1 MSAYTVTPSRCHID
15 LAALR
20 RNFARLGDPASIM
33 PVIKSDAYGHGLLPV
48 ARALDQAGAR
58 RFAVGTVSEGA
69 ALREAGLGQRIV
81 PLLGAV
87 SPEDWQAAVALD
99 LTPLLADFEDIEKA
113 AACCPADRPLRV
125 AVKCETGMNR
135 LGFSAED
142 LPALLESLRR
152 FPRITPVLALS
163 HLSCADMPEEDAYT
177 QAQIEHFAAMC
188 AVLREAFPG
197 IARSL
202 GNSPA
207 ALGLP
212 ETRYEACRP
221 GLALYGG
228 NSFANT
234 AREALGADLEWVMS
248 VSAPVLRV
256 RRLRAGQSVSYG
268 RSFTAP
274 CEATVAVVAA
284 GYATGFAR
292 GLSNRIDLLING
304 RRVPQVGR
312 VCMGMVMADVSALPD
327 VRTGDTAWILGGP
340 AAPGQR
346 PVTAQ
351 EMADELGT
359 IPYEILCL
367 MGSTNP
373 RVYL

>member
-1 MSAYTVTPSRCHID
+1 MNAYTVTPSRCHID

-20 RNFARLGDPASIM
+20 RNFSRLGDPASLM

-48 ARALDQAGAR
+48 ARALDEAGAQ

-69 ALREAGLGQRIV
+69 ALRHAGLGQRVV

-87 SPEDWQAAVALD
+87 SPEDWQAAAALD
-99 LTPLLADFEDIEKA
+99 LTPLLTDFDDIEKA
-113 AACCPADRPLRV
+113 AACCPADRALSV

-135 LGFSAED
+135 LGFSADD

-152 FPRITPVLALS
+152 FPRIAPVLALS
-163 HLSCADMPEEDAYT
+163 HLSCADMAEEAAYT
-177 QAQIEHFAAMC
+177 QAQIRLFADMC

-197 IARSL
+197 MARSL

-207 ALGLP
+207 VLGLP
-212 ETRYEACRP
+212 ETRYEICRP

-228 NSFANT
+228 NAFSGT
-234 AREALGADLEWVMS
+234 GREALGAELEWVMS

-256 RRLRAGQSVSYG
+256 RRVRAGQSVSYG
-268 RSFTAP
+268 RAFTASRDV
-274 CEATVAVVAA
+274 TLAVVAA
-284 GYATGFAR
+284 GYATGLAR
-292 GLSNRIDLLING
+292 NLSNRIDLLING
-304 RRVPQVGR
+304 RRAPQVGR

-327 VRTGDTAWILGGP
+327 VRAGDTAWILGGP

-351 EMADELGT
+351 EMADRLGT

-373 RVYL
+373 RIYL